1 MVPRAHRL
9 SAQKDVERVSRR
21 GRPVFVRLLTV
32 RALPNHLPVT
42 RATAV
47 AGLKVSKRSVLRN
60 RAKRL
65 IREAFRREMLP
76 HARPGFDVVIHAKP
90 DIVGKTYHE
99 VADDLGRAMGK
110 AGLLNK
116 N

>member
-1 MVPRAHRL
+1 MLPRQHRL
-9 SAQKDVERVSRR
+9 SAQKDVTRVSRR

-32 RALPNHLPVT
+32 RALPNRLPVT
-42 RATAV
+42 RATVV

-76 HARPGFDVVIHAKP
+76 RVRPGFDIVIHAKQ
-90 DIVGKTYHE
+90 DIVGKTYRE
-99 VADDLGRAMGK
+99 VADDLGKALEK
-110 AGLLNK
+110 AGLTS
-116 N
+116 